1 MPREITILGPTLVG
15 DAEFRPAAA
24 AVDPGIGLRLVRGGL
39 VGRFTDA
46 DGRFVATVQHP
57 RRVRSVTEV
66 RRLLPDLTELPPEA
80 EGGGWWWTDVLV
92 PLHDDAGSVGTALAE
107 AIADHAHAALST
119 QDGGPR

>member
-1 MPREITILGPTLVG
+1 MPRELTILGPTLVG

-24 AVDPGIGLRLVRGGL
+24 AVDAGIGLRLVRAGL

-46 DGRFVATVQHP
+46 DGRVVATVQHP
-57 RRVRSVTEV
+57 RRVRSVAEV

-80 EGGGWWWTDVLV
+80 AGGGWWWTDLFV
-92 PLHDDAGSVGTALAE
+92 PLHDDTEAVGTALAQ

-119 QDGGPR
+119 QDGGRR